1 MTVYE
6 FALHYARGGWVPVR
20 LNGKKPIDENW
31 PELRPTEEDL
41 REWFDG
47 TTQTNIGI
55 LTGAAS
61 GIVVLDVDPR
71 HGGNTSL
78 TRLPVLPPT
87 LAAQTGGGGLHFLFL
102 YPPGGCRSRQ
112 VAPGLDL
119 LSDGRQFVAAPSVHP
134 ESGNEYR
141 WANDNPV
148 HPLPDWLVERVERQ
162 PGEYKTE
169 TIQPGERHDKLLAW
183 AGLMRRWGM
192 ATNEIEAALV
202 AINAQ
207 RCVVPWGQEEIHT
220 LAVSMDNYKPE
231 AVVEEQDSKTSPSL
245 ISSSCTASALK
256 HADIA
261 RPSAILG
268 TGLITRGSLALLYGM
283 PGKGKSWLTFQLAH
297 CVGLG
302 EPFFGLS
309 TQRSNVGLFTLECP
323 PWQVQERLKAISP
336 DSDAGL
342 DAVHIVCRENLT
354 TALDLASN
362 EHQEA
367 IIGFCK
373 ERELALLIVDAL
385 SRAHQSDENDAK
397 EMGAV
402 MAAADRI
409 RIEAECAV
417 LLVHH
422 ERKPSNGHE
431 GGDDLN
437 ALRGSTRLQSDP
449 QTAIR
454 LVEERG
460 LFCLRV
466 AKANW
471 SPKVEPIWLR
481 PSATGPFEVTGAPE
495 GPATQAK
502 SNLEEMRIFFASN
515 PKEDFS
521 SSEIQQVLGLSKS
534 SGEAVGMDAIRGYL
548 RQLVREKFIE
558 TQNHNK
564 NQRYRYREVG
574 VIPITI
580 QKQAHERQGLDL

>member
-31 PELRPTEEDL
+31 PTLRPTEEDL

-71 HGGNTSL
+71 NGGIDSL
-78 TRLPVLPPT
+78 NRLPVLPST
-87 LAAQTGGGGLHFLFL
+87 LAAKTGGGGLHFLFL

-112 VAPGLDL
+112 IAPGLDL

-134 ESGNEYR
+134 SGTEYR

-148 HPLPDWLVERVERQ
+148 HPLPDFLLERVERQ

-169 TIQPGERHDKLLAW
+169 SIAPGERHDKLLSW

-192 ATNEIEAALV
+192 VPTEIEAALV
-202 AINAQ
+202 AIDQQ
-207 RCVVPWGQEEIHT
+207 RSVVPWGREEIHT
-220 LAVSMDNYKPE
+220 LAVSMDNYQPE
-231 AVVEEQDSKTSPSL
+231 VAVDAADSKTSPTL
-245 ISSSCTASALK
+245 ISTSCTASELK
-256 HADIA
+256 HADIP
-261 RPSAILG
+261 RPGALLG

-302 EPFFGLS
+302 EPFLGLS

-323 PWQVQERLKAISP
+323 PWQVQERLKAVSP

-342 DAVHIVCRENLT
+342 DNVHIVCRENLT
-354 TALDLASN
+354 SALDLASTV
-362 EHQEA
+362 HQDE
-367 IIGFCK
+367 IVTFCK
-373 ERELALLIVDAL
+373 ERQLSLLILDAL

-402 MAAADRI
+402 MAACDRI
-409 RIEAECAV
+409 RIEAACAI

-431 GGDDLN
+431 SGDDLN

-471 SPKVEPIWLR
+471 SPKVDAIWLR
-481 PSATGPFEVTGAPE
+481 PSDTGPFVVTGAPE
-495 GPATQAK
+495 SQANQAK
-502 SNLEEMRIFFASN
+502 SNLEEMRTFFAAN
-515 PKEDFS
+515 PKEEFS
-521 SSEIQQVLGLSKS
+521 AGDVQQTLGLSKS
-534 SGEAVGMDAIRGYL
+534 TGEALGMDAIRGYL
-548 RQLVREKFIE
+548 RQLVREKVIE
-558 TQNHNK
+558 PLGKNK
-564 NQRYRYREVG
+564 TQRYRYRETG
-574 VIPITI
+574 IIDITI
-580 QKQAHERQGLDL
+580 KREVKDGQQLDL